1 MGFEILLNLS
11 LWAVIKESTDL
22 AAIMG
27 VRARVLVF
35 PASKSAPII
44 NKTILKFDYPEGVAA
59 PLGAYSHSVEVPA
72 NAGLIFLSGQVP
84 IRADGHRGTSLAE
97 QADKFTPTS

>member
-27 VRARVLVF
+27 VRARAFVF
-35 PASKSAPII
+35 PASRSAPII
-44 NKTILKFDYPEGVAA
+44 NKTILKFDNPEGVAA
-59 PLGAYSHSVEVPA
+59 PLVAYTHSVEVPA